1 MPTGLT
7 KNFPKS
13 YTTTRKRVSTKSKP
27 AAPLLKPTPKAAARK
42 WTVSKDEKVNLVSDL
57 TKTGETAVQTL
68 AAASKT
74 ITKKAVRAV
83 TIADRAQSAGLS
95 SAAATAIAVVLAK
108 G

>member
-27 AAPLLKPTPKAAARK
+27 TAPLLKPTPKAAARK
-42 WTVSKDEKVNLVSDL
+42 WTVSKDEKVNLVSNL

-68 AAASKT
+68 AAASKPT
-74 ITKKAVRAV
+74 TKKAVRAV
-83 TIADRAQSAGLS
+83 SIAESAEAVGLS
-95 SAAATAIAVVLAK
+95 SAAAAAIALVLAK